1 MPCDSDGL
9 ADPYV
14 RAYLLPE
21 RAKSSK
27 RRTDVAKN
35 TLAPAYEERL
45 VSIQIYAFSWQTM
58 EYTLVTCI
66 FS

>member
-21 RAKSSK
+21 RAKSGK
-27 RRTDVAKN
+27 RRTDVCKN
-35 TLAPAYEERL
+35 TLAPAFDERSVL
-45 VSIQIYAFSWQTM
+45 TRNIS
-58 EYTLVTCI
+58 
-66 FS
+66 